1 MHIED
6 FIREFKKVV
15 FNTDIEIKNS
25 NEAYIYTIQPEVRYI
40 VARLTDDFGLSFMS
54 EFCFEENVF
63 IINVVFA
70 SREGGFLVIL
80 RYNADGYIDSLT
92 PNIPRASIYEREI
105 ADLYGLKIMGSFDTR
120 CLVKHENWDLN
131 EFPLRKDFDSSRKI
145 NEKNNVPKYLFES
158 VKGEDGFQIP
168 VGPVHAGI
176 IEPGHFRFTVCGEPI
191 DNLEIRLMY
200 KHRGIEKICE
210 SKNFN
215 LLPVLMERV
224 SGDSSAAYA
233 LAYALAIEKITGKDI
248 SPEIKAFRTVIVEL
262 ERIYNFLEDIAGICT
277 DIAFSYP
284 SKKFS
289 YLSELVHQIC
299 EELTGSRFL
308 RSAIIPN
315 GSGIDFAVK
324 DKDAVINKL
333 SQIIKRFKY
342 ISDMTAQSVSF
353 LDRVEHTGCVSM
365 EEGVSLGLTGVVA
378 RACGIG
384 YDVRKTFPYNNY
396 SKIFVQ
402 DVSSMELGGVYE
414 RFQLKVKEIF
424 QSYEFILKSFE
435 EINIDIIKI
444 IPPINLPDHTEV
456 FSMVET
462 VKGELLLYI
471 RSARNNHPCRVY
483 FKTPS
488 FSNWSGLEHAVRKEI
503 VPDFPLCNKSFNM
516 SYSEN
521 DR

>member
-1 MHIED
+1 
-6 FIREFKKVV
+6 
-15 FNTDIEIKNS
+15 
-25 NEAYIYTIQPEVRYI
+25 
-40 VARLTDDFGLSFMS
+40 
-54 EFCFEENVF
+54 
-63 IINVVFA
+63 
-70 SREGGFLVIL
+70 
-80 RYNADGYIDSLT
+80 
-92 PNIPRASIYEREI
+92 
-105 ADLYGLKIMGSFDTR
+105 
-120 CLVKHENWDLN
+120 
-131 EFPLRKDFDSSRKI
+131 
-145 NEKNNVPKYLFES
+145 
-158 VKGEDGFQIP
+158 
-168 VGPVHAGI
+168 
-176 IEPGHFRFTVCGEPI
+176 
-191 DNLEIRLMY
+191 
-200 KHRGIEKICE
+200 
-210 SKNFN
+210 
-215 LLPVLMERV
+215 
-224 SGDSSAAYA
+224 
-233 LAYALAIEKITGKDI
+233 
-248 SPEIKAFRTVIVEL
+248 
-262 ERIYNFLEDIAGICT
+262 
-277 DIAFSYP
+277 
-284 SKKFS
+284 
-289 YLSELVHQIC
+289 
-299 EELTGSRFL
+299 
-308 RSAIIPN
+308 
-315 GSGIDFAVK
+315 
-324 DKDAVINKL
+324 
-333 SQIIKRFKY
+333 
-342 ISDMTAQSVSF
+342 
-353 LDRVEHTGCVSM
+353 
-365 EEGVSLGLTGVVA
+365 LTGVVA